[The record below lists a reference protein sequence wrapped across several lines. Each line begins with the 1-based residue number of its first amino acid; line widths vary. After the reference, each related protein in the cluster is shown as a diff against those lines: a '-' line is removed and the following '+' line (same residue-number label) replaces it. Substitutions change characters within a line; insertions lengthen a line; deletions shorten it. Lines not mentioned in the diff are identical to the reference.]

1 MNNDILYPD
10 YNHCILNTISSI
22 LHYYGVSTKY
32 NGNTKLDEILTQ
44 HQYKNIVLL
53 ILDGMGNTLLN
64 SISPN
69 GFFAKNTLDV
79 ITTVYPSTTTAA
91 MNTYYSGKPPIETGW
106 IAMSQYFK
114 EYGRAIE
121 MLRQKDS
128 YTNESYNHID
138 KDLYDLIKYKTIYE
152 QIEQANSNIKAYEIL
167 PSFCKAHSIRSIN
180 ADNIDTMCDSIKSLC
195 TNTDSNFIL
204 AYNDN
209 PDTYLHKYGCNSP
222 IVKDFLLETER
233 QIGHLYNSLFTSATD
248 TLLIISA
255 DHGHKDITTIYDITN
270 IPELQECFILPP
282 SLESRSVTFWI
293 KDSKKVQFETYFKQ
307 HFKNEFLLLTK
318 EDFLSQHYLG
328 YGTTHPKID
337 DFLGNY
343 VAISID
349 SSILKLGTKLSVDK
363 PKKKS
368 THCGLTR
375 DEMEVPLI
383 VIQS

>member
-1 MNNDILYPD
+1 MNNDIVYPD

-44 HQYKNIVLL
+44 HQYDNVVLI
-53 ILDGMGNTLLN
+53 ILDGMGNNILN

-69 GFFAKNTLDV
+69 GFLNKYKLDE

-91 MNTYYSGKPPIETGW
+91 MTTYYSGKPPIETGW

-121 MLRQKDS
+121 MLRGIDS
-128 YTNESYNHID
+128 YTGESYKHMD
-138 KDLYDLIKYKTIYE
+138 KDLYNLIAYTPIYE
-152 QIEQANSNIKAYEIL
+152 QIENATNNKVKAYEIL
-167 PSFCKAHSIRSIN
+167 PTFCRTHSQKSCN
-180 ADNIDTMCDSIKSLC
+180 ANTVSAMCDCIQSLC
-195 TNTDSNFIL
+195 TNSDRNFIL

-209 PDTYLHKYGCNSP
+209 PDTLLHKYGCTSQVVSEF
-222 IVKDFLLETER
+222 IKDAENNIQVLIDKLQST
-233 QIGHLYNSLFTSATD
+233 NSLI
-248 TLLIISA
+248 IISA
-255 DHGHKDITTIYDITN
+255 DHGHKDISIVYDVIN
-270 IPELQECFILPP
+270 IPELQECFLLPP

-318 EDFLSQHYLG
+318 EDFLFQHYLG
-328 YGTTHPKID
+328 YGTTHPKIN

-375 DEMEVPLI
+375 DEMIVPLI
-383 VIQS
+383 VIES